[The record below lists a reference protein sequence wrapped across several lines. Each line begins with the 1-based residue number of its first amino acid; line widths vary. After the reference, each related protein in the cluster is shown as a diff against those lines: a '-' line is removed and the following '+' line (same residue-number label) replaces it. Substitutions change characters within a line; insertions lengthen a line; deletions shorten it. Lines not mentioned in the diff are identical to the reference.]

1 MPKIMIDNTVYLTS
15 DSIFVDY
22 VTADDKEIKETRSSF
37 SNLSHC
43 LTDFSQSFDISV
55 TFSKDTWLTI
65 LGVKEMVLDICP
77 NKRVVHLAKH
87 GNKKTRKKNFNRTIR
102 ILEEQ

>member
-1 MPKIMIDNTVYLTS
+1 MIDNTVYLTS

-22 VTADDKEIKETRSSF
+22 VTAEDKEMKETYSDF
-37 SNLSHC
+37 ANLN
-43 LTDFSQSFDISV
+43 QSFDISV
-55 TFSKDTWLTI
+55 TFSKDAWLAI
-65 LGVKEMVLDICP
+65 LGVKDAVLDICP

-87 GNKKTRKKNFNRTIR
+87 GNKKTRKKNFHRAIR

>member
-1 MPKIMIDNTVYLTS
+1 MIDNTVYLTS

-22 VTADDKEIKETRSSF
+22 VTAEDKETKEACSDF
-37 SNLSHC
+37 SNLSHG
-43 LTDFSQSFDISV
+43 LTDFSQSFDIS
-55 TFSKDTWLTI
+55 TTISKDAWLAI
-65 LGVKEMVLDICP
+65 LGVKDAVFDICP

-87 GNKKTRKKNFNRTIR
+87 GNKKTRKKNFHRAIR